1 MMIRAADIRSEEVN
15 KNSVCGCFLKD
26 FAVGYTKIESHF
38 YKN

>member
-15 KNSVCGCFLKD
+15 KDSVCGCFLKD
-26 FAVGYTKIESHF
+26 FAYTKIESHF